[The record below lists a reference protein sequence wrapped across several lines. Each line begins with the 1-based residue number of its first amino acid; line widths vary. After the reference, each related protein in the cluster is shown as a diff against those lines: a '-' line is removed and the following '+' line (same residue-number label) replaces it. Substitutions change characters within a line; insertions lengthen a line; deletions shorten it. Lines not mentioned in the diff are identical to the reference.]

1 MINSLALQR
10 FMKQTH
16 VRFDGY
22 NKRGGGGGF
31 FLKFFKKKFGEKH
44 FF

>member
-16 VRFDGY
+16 TGLDDIC
-22 NKRGGGGGF
+22 GGILAPSMALDAF
-31 FLKFFKKKFGEKH
+31 WEILMLF
-44 FF
+44 